1 MWSFLSYFRLK
12 ISVLCKK
19 LLNQTTKVMKKL
31 LFALFVI
38 GMSFQA
44 LAQEPVV
51 EKLSEIR
58 IVAADYKYLDQAN
71 SEEVSVPVKMLREK
85 VASYNVKDSPFYRDD
100 YELYSISFYIPE
112 GKILAAYDQD
122 GKLLRTIERFKDVTL
137 PQDVTQAV
145 VKRFPKWTISN
156 DVYRVSYHN
165 EKGVDKKYKL
175 RLENGDERMWV
186 KIDDKGNFF

>member
-1 MWSFLSYFRLK
+1 
-12 ISVLCKK
+12 
-19 LLNQTTKVMKKL
+19 MKKL
-31 LFALFVI
+31 LFTLLFVVGI
-38 GMSFQA
+38 YFQA

-51 EKLSEIR
+51 EQLSEIK

-112 GKILAAYDQD
+112 GKILAAYDKD

-137 PQDVTQAV
+137 PQDVSQAV
-145 VKRFPKWTISN
+145 VKRFPKWTISK
-156 DVYRVSYHN
+156 DIYRVSYHN

-175 RLENGDERMWV
+175 RLENGEERLWV
-186 KIDDKGNFF
+186 KVDDKGNFD